1 MANLSLYLTK
11 NISEIPQKD
20 IRRLSA
26 LIEQYPYFNTLYII
40 RLLLLYKTD
49 FKEFQKEFVNSHIYI
64 QDIQHFY
71 KMISALRL
79 EFEFKDLEK
88 SAAEFISANISD
100 TEKLPES
107 KLSKEKEEI
116 VSVIEKV
123 SENTEVLPIKDK
135 PKKLFVEKA
144 DEEIIA
150 LPEEKQ
156 ENVKNKP
163 EDKTP
168 IENKEKLVINEPDL
182 DENSIKAIVNQQVE
196 ELKKRKK
203 EISNKNSEKK
213 SESNDDL
220 VQSLLDQVE
229 NIKKQKAVNEEQIPQ
244 NKELEHQT
252 EIPQIL
258 QEEQLKEEKTEKT
271 EKTEIK
277 EPEKIDTEKQEE
289 IPQNI
294 VIFVPKPEK
303 PEDLLKIKDQIKAGN
318 IETNENGEITY
329 RTKYKISEED
339 NKNPKKAIELLQEI
353 AENQR
358 KGYLKEKIKKIS
370 KEIPD
375 EEQQKPIEQVPEK
388 EIRKTSSAIKRKT
401 VLFTF
406 KTLKQTIKQLL
417 FINHKTNVS
426 EQIIE
431 PSEIQQKSLHEVF
444 NNKKVKALAVS
455 DRPAKEKVTE
465 EQPKIEKVEE
475 IKAAM
480 DLTTPEQK
488 TKSEEREKK
497 KLSIAERILMD
508 IEKRKKEKKDAEPD
522 KENKS
527 SENKL
532 DLIDKFIKESPSLDR
547 NKSTDEKDISQH
559 SIIEDDA
566 IITQTLAQLYVS
578 QKLYAKAIN
587 AYEKLSLKYPEKS
600 AYFATQMEEIKK
612 LINE

>member
-508 IEKRKKEKKDAEPD
+508 IEKRKKEKKDENPE

>member
-229 NIKKQKAVNEEQIPQ
+229 KIKKQKAVNEEQIPQ

-258 QEEQLKEEKTEKT
+258 QEEQLKEEKT

-358 KGYLKEKIKKIS
+358 KGYLKEKIEKIS

-508 IEKRKKEKKDAEPD
+508 IEKRKKEKKDENPE